1 MRQSNFEGPTRTKC
15 RAGSCRRCAPEPDA
29 SDDPELRQLFHALA
43 LTALRLVDQDDADIL
58 ERFELRGQSV
68 SKIAREIGCSRAEA
82 ARRLNHAQRC
92 FCQLVMLTLV
102 PAKPE

>member
-1 MRQSNFEGPTRTKC
+1 MRQSSFEGPTGAKRK
-15 RAGSCRRCAPEPDA
+15 AGSCESRAPEPEDSEDA
-29 SDDPELRQLFHALA
+29 ELKRLFHELA

-68 SKIAREIGCSRAEA
+68 SEIAHETGCSRAEA
-82 ARRLNHAQRC
+82 ARRLTHAQRC

-102 PAKPE
+102 PAQPE